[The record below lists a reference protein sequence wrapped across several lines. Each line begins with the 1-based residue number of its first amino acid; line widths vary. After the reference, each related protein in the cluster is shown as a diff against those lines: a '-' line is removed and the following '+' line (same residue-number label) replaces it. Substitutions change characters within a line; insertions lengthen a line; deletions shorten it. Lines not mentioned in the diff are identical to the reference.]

1 MSHTG
6 TRSEDPLA
14 ALREYRHL
22 APWSLKDMATLAGA
36 ILESSGVRP
45 LNAAASA
52 LPSERTIRF
61 YVARG
66 LVTPPSGRGT
76 AATYTY
82 RHILQVLH
90 IKLRQMEGFTLETIV
105 QELND
110 MTGDV
115 LERRVATALGP
126 GLPAPDQLPLTSKD
140 RPAWG
145 RSGRALRAWLSENTP
160 DDTDEE
166 GDANKTT
173 TWRRLPVS
181 RGIELHVHDHHPL
194 AQMDDRDRDLADAV
208 RLAVTRI
215 LGMAHDSP
223 SSRSTGV
230 HQNNASTP
238 GAPST

>member
-1 MSHTG
+1 
-6 TRSEDPLA
+6 
-14 ALREYRHL
+14 
-22 APWSLKDMATLAGA
+22 MATLAGA

-66 LVTPPSGRGT
+66 LVTPPTGRGT

-90 IKLRQMEGFTLETIV
+90 IKLRQMEGFTLETIA
-105 QELND
+105 QELTE

-115 LERRVATALGP
+115 LERRVASALGP
-126 GLPAPDQLPLTSKD
+126 GLPAPDHLPLTSGD

-145 RSGRALRAWLSENTP
+145 RAGRALRSWLSESVP
-160 DDTDEE
+160 EDLDEKGE
-166 GDANKTT
+166 PSTAS

-181 RGIELHVHDHHPL
+181 RGVELHLHENHPL
-194 AQMDDRDRDLADAV
+194 SKMDDRDADLADAV

-215 LGMAHDSP
+215 LGMALEAPPADPTSQHSEGETGL
-223 SSRSTGV
+223 RS
-230 HQNNASTP
+230 H
-238 GAPST
+238 